1 MYMGSH
7 ECFRSIRGQGPHELY
22 RCGALIVKDSIGVGI
37 YNIIFPISISRSL
50 GIWLSVLCTGK
61 VSIDTTYC
69 ICMSVQNCESQ
80 DSVAQTFSDFY
91 APMLVV
97 IEG

>member
-1 MYMGSH
+1 M
-7 ECFRSIRGQGPHELY
+7 
-22 RCGALIVKDSIGVGI
+22 KDSIGVGI

-69 ICMSVQNCESQ
+69 ICICTKLRKPGFGSADFQCFLCPYVGCNRRLILMYIIVQES
-80 DSVAQTFSDFY
+80 
-91 APMLVV
+91 
-97 IEG
+97 

>member
-7 ECFRSIRGQGPHELY
+7 ECCRSIRGQGLHELY
-22 RCGALIVKDSIGVGI
+22 GCGALIVKDSIGVGI
-37 YNIIFPISISRSL
+37 YKIMFPISMASFL
-50 GIWLSVLCTGK
+50 GTWLSVLCTWK
-61 VSIDTTYC
+61 ISIDTTYC

-80 DSVAQTFSDFY
+80 DSVGQTFSVFY
-91 APMLVV
+91 ATMLVV